1 MKKFLLKEYG
11 SWTVMLLSYSV
22 GLDYSAG
29 WPVIFAGLLGAGL
42 LINSKQALTL
52 WFRQRNRS
60 DALGALVVQVTGG
73 ALILIIAGGPGLFR
87 LLPWG
92 LIPLF
97 YLVSLISAGEHR
109 IYTEIL
115 GFATLTLSVVLG
127 QFLTAGEVSP
137 ILYLG
142 VATFFIAGVFKVR
155 VHLRKGKKER
165 IMMVSYL
172 SCLLFVYAFSGLSL
186 APLTPLIENL
196 LHAIGLYRQKLRTV
210 GWMEVL
216 KGVVFVILIRLY
228 IQ

>member
-11 SWTVMLLSYSV
+11 SWTVMLLSYGA
-22 GLDYSAG
+22 GLDFSAS
-29 WPVIFAGLLGAGL
+29 WPVILAGLLGTGL

-52 WFRQRNRS
+52 WLRQRKRG
-60 DALGALVVQVTGG
+60 DALIALAVQVCGG
-73 ALILIIAGGPGLFR
+73 ALILVLAGGPGIFR
-87 LLPWG
+87 LFPWG
-92 LIPLF
+92 LIPFF

-127 QFLTAGEVSP
+127 QFLTSGEVSTV
-137 ILYLG
+137 LYLA
-142 VATFFIAGVFKVR
+142 VSTFFIAGVFKVR
-155 VHLRKGKKER
+155 VHMRKGKKER

-172 SCLLFVYAFSGLSL
+172 GCLLFVYAFSGLSL
-186 APLTPLIENL
+186 IPLLPLTENL
-196 LHAIGLYRQKLRTV
+196 LHALGLYRQKLRTV

-228 IQ
+228 I

>member
-1 MKKFLLKEYG
+1 MKKFLLREYG
-11 SWTVMLLSYSV
+11 SWTVMLLSYSL

-29 WPVIFAGLLGAGL
+29 WPVIFAGLLGTGL

-73 ALILIIAGGPGLFR
+73 ALVLIVAGGPGLFR

-92 LIPLF
+92 LIPLL
-97 YLVSLISAGEHR
+97 YLISLMVAGEHR
-109 IYTEIL
+109 IYTEVL
-115 GFATLTLSVVLG
+115 GFATLTLSVILG
-127 QFLTAGEVSP
+127 QFLTTGDVSP
-137 ILYLG
+137 VLYLG

-165 IMMVSYL
+165 IMMVAYL
-172 SCLLFVYAFSGLSL
+172 VCLLVVYNLSGL
-186 APLTPLIENL
+186 PVIPLIPLVENL
-196 LHAIGLYRQKLRTV
+196 LHALGLYRQKLRTV

-216 KGVVFVILIRLY
+216 KGMVFVILIRLY
-228 IQ
+228 M